1 MSTLP
6 LALPFPPQ
14 NTTSKNIRRPTS
26 SHHPSVWKDYF
37 LQRSSNYMKIEPRT
51 QEEYE
56 ELKQQVRRLIADAT
70 TIDPSKKLH
79 LIDAIQRLGI
89 AYHFEIEIDSAL
101 EKIHLGGVDH
111 VKSDLQTIA
120 LWFRLL
126 RQQGI
131 KVPSEM
137 LKKFMD
143 ERGKF
148 KEDLVNDVLGMLNL
162 YEAGHFRLH
171 GEDILDEA
179 IAFTTSHL
187 ESMATKVSPLL
198 AEQIVHALNRPIRKG
213 LPRIEARRHISL
225 YSRDNHFASPNVALL
240 RFAKIDFNM
249 VQALHLKELNGIV
262 KWWKDLDFA
271 TKLPYARDRIVEC
284 YIWIMGVYFEPKYS
298 LARMFLTKVIAMTSI
313 LDDTYDNY
321 GTYEELEVLTK
332 CVERWDIDVINQ
344 LPEYMK
350 LVYQAL
356 LNVYSEMEA
365 KVAKEGRSYAMD
377 YAKESMKQTIK
388 VYFRE
393 AKWREEGYVPPVE
406 EYMQVALISC
416 GYPMLITNSLVGMG
430 EVATKEAFD
439 WISNDPKM
447 VKACSIVNR
456 LMDDIV
462 SREFERTRD
471 HVASGVDCYMKQYGV
486 SEEEIVKVFW
496 EEVAN
501 AWKDINEGFM
511 KPIVLP
517 MPILT
522 RVLNFAR
529 VMDFLYKDSD
539 GYTNSH
545 GLKDHIVLLLVDPIT
560 L

>member
-332 CVERWDIDVINQ
+332 CVE
-344 LPEYMK
+344 
-350 LVYQAL
+350 
-356 LNVYSEMEA
+356 SEMEA